1 MTLEARFWGTRGSV
15 PSPGPSTV
23 RHGGNTPCVELRNA
37 DGGVAILDAGTG
49 LRSLGHALLKAAD
62 GTPTTADILV
72 THAHWDHIQ
81 GLPFFAPLFREGSRV
96 RIWSTPPLLDRLER
110 ALRAQMAPDV
120 FPVPFEEVR
129 ATVEF
134 LPVPADGATVD
145 GFQVHT
151 LPVRHPGGAVGF
163 RVEGCNDSRGTLVYI
178 PDNELHPDAPYDAPS
193 DWRARLM
200 EFLRGA
206 DVLIHDAMYTTEEY
220 PGVRG
225 WGHSTVD
232 EAVALAMEAGVPRL
246 LLFHHHP
253 ERADDA
259 VDRLVEHAR
268 LLVRA
273 RGDAVEVAAAAEGVA
288 VRAGPRVGVELEGGG
303 VL

>member
-15 PSPGPSTV
+15 PSPGPTTV
-23 RHGGNTPCVELRNA
+23 RYGGNTSCIEVRSAAGE
-37 DGGVAILDAGTG
+37 VAILDAGTG
-49 LRSLGHALLKAAD
+49 LRALGDSLLKRTD
-62 GTPTTADILV
+62 GAPMTTNILV

-81 GLPFFAPLFREGSRV
+81 GLPFFAPLFRDGNRV
-96 RIWSTPPLLDRLER
+96 RIWSAPPLTPRLER
-110 ALRAQMAPDV
+110 ALRAQMAPEV

-134 LPVPADGATVD
+134 LPVPTDGSGVD
-145 GFQVHT
+145 GFLVRT
-151 LPVRHPGGAVGF
+151 LPVRHPGGALGF
-163 RVEGCNDSRGTLVYI
+163 RVTACNGARGTLVYI
-178 PDNELHPDAPYDAPS
+178 PDNELHPDAPYEAPA
-193 DWRARLM
+193 DWRARLL

-206 DVLIHDAMYTTEEY
+206 DVLVHDAMYTIDEY

-232 EAVALAMEAGVPRL
+232 EALALAVEAGVPRL
-246 LLFHHHP
+246 ILFHHRP

-268 LLVRA
+268 GLAGALGADIDVT
-273 RGDAVEVAAAAEGVA
+273 AAAEGV
-288 VRAGPRVGVELEGGG
+288 VVRVGMEVEL
-303 VL
+303 